1 MTAVPAVIGGEKSLD
16 LRIYGGDQASIN
28 TELRDVID
36 LRESRE
42 HVIFYCWRVTRSRD
56 ARLSA

>member
-36 LRESRE
+36 LRESRDILLLE
-42 HVIFYCWRVTRSRD
+42 SNEIT
-56 ARLSA
+56 